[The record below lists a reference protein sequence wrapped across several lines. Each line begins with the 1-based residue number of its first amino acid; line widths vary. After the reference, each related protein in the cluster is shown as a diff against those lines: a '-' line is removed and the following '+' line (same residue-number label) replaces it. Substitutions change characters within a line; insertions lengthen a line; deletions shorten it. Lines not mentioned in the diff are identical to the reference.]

1 MGSNTASVGALLKEQ
16 VEPGIINQMPLETPL
31 LDSFSDVTDTA
42 ILGTYKVRGVR
53 VNRNRGGHYTAEG
66 GSPPVAGSVEIQR
79 LLIPER
85 YYHHA
90 LQFTE
95 QVLNSSKSTEG
106 AFADAF
112 RLGVEDLQEGV
123 RIRRNQSLWGDG
135 RGILALANGAVTT
148 AAVTCD
154 SPGGIA
160 GADDG
165 TRFINVGDW
174 VCAVTPAGALRQAV
188 AYEVIAVTG
197 ANTFTL
203 GAAATWTD
211 NDYIVKCLQTT
222 GTLTLANCEYQKA
235 PMGMSGIDDNGSL
248 VNLYFSLSRTTFPV
262 MNATVIA
269 AGGAW
274 SADITQRAIDVA
286 QKVGGAITSEI
297 WVESSVKRAVLKG
310 MENDRRY
317 TAADL
322 RSPNAGTDAADR
334 KRYADTGLKFGNI
347 PIMQDPYAPYGQM
360 FGLDKRNLE
369 RYPGPM
375 GFVDRDGT
383 TLHLSTTSVDTWDAY
398 FRCFEQF
405 ACTKPNQLWKL
416 TGITCDVVIAHML

>member
-1 MGSNTASVGALLKEQ
+1 MGSTTATVGALLKEQ
-16 VEPGIINQMPLETPL
+16 VEPGIQTQLQNETPI

-66 GSPPVAGSVEIQR
+66 GSPPVAGSVDIQR
-79 LLIPER
+79 LMIPER

-112 RLGVEDLQEGV
+112 RLGVEDLQDGLRV
-123 RIRRNQSLWGDG
+123 RRNQTLWGDG
-135 RGILALANGAVTT
+135 RSILALANGAVTT
-148 AAVTCD
+148 TAVTCD
-154 SPGGIA
+154 APGGIA

-188 AYEVIAVTG
+188 AYEVVAVTG

-203 GAAATWTD
+203 GATATWTD
-211 NDYIVKCLQTT
+211 NDFICKCLQTT

-235 PMGMSGIDDNGSL
+235 PMGLTGIIDNGAA
-248 VNLYFSLSRTTFPV
+248 VNLYFGLSRTTFPV
-262 MNATVIA
+262 MCATVIA
-269 AGGAW
+269 AGGAL
-274 SADITQRAIDVA
+274 SADIVQRAIDVA

-297 WVESSVKRAVLKG
+297 WLESSVKRAYLKIL
-310 MENDRRY
+310 ESDRRY
-317 TAADL
+317 SGSDLKSPDLGTNAA
-322 RSPNAGTDAADR
+322 ST
-334 KRYADTGLKFGNI
+334 KRYADTGLRFGSI

-360 FGLDKRNLE
+360 FGLDKRSLE

-375 GFVDRDGT
+375 GFVDRDGNT
-383 TLHLSTTSVDTWDAY
+383 MHLSTTSVDTWDAY

-405 ACTKPNQLWKL
+405 AATRPNQLWKI
-416 TGITCDVVIAHML
+416 TGITCDVVVAHQV